1 MGSYAEERLI
11 VADKLLKIPDG
22 VDDITAAAVVL
33 KGSTAQVLLHKAFK
47 VLLYKTFKALLY
59 KTSPPCI
66 FVTIRA

>member
-1 MGSYAEERLI
+1 MGAYAEERLI

-22 VDDITAAAVVL
+22 VDDITAAAVTL
-33 KGSTAQVLLHKAFK
+33 KGSTAQVLS
-47 VLLYKTFKALLY
+47 YKTFKALLY

>member
-1 MGSYAEERLI
+1 MGAYAEERLI

-22 VDDITAAAVVL
+22 VDDITAAAVTL
-33 KGSTAQVLLHKAFK
+33 KGSTAQV
-47 VLLYKTFKALLY
+47 LLY